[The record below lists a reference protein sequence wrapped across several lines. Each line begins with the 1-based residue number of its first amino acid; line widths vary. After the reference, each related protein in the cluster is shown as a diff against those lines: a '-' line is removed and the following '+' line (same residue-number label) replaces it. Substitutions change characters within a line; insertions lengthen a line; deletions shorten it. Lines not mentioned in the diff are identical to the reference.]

1 VITKE
6 VDNVYNFKKCYVVP
20 LMSCANSERSCVVKE
35 GTEDLAD
42 EIKNEINIE
51 NNININDE
59 LFINASHE
67 LKTPLNIIYSAAQLI
82 ELYLKTGEENK
93 SLDKISSGINSI
105 KQNSFRLMKVIN
117 NILDLSKIEAGLLN
131 LNCSYINI
139 VEVVEDVVQRV
150 SETIK
155 YKQLNFIF
163 DTNAEEK
170 YMMADIENIER
181 VLLNILS
188 NAVKFTDDGGKIFV
202 NVIIKDYSVEISV
215 TDTGIGIE
223 NRYLDNIFNRFG
235 QVDKSLSRG
244 VEGSGIGLKL
254 SKAIIEAHGG
264 SINVSSKINKGS
276 TFIIKLPCKKNDT
289 LYTLYSNRV
298 LNYDSLNE
306 MIKIEFSDIDYM
318 GV

>member
-1 VITKE
+1 M
-6 VDNVYNFKKCYVVP
+6 YNFKRCYVVP
-20 LMSCANSERSCVVKE
+20 LMSCADSVNPGETKDDIK
-35 GTEDLAD
+35 DLTN

-51 NNININDE
+51 NNIKINDE

-67 LKTPLNIIYSAAQLI
+67 LKTPLNIIYSATQLI
-82 ELYLKTGEENK
+82 ELYLKTDEENRP
-93 SLDKISSGINSI
+93 LDKIASGVNSI

-117 NILDLSKIEAGLLN
+117 NILDLSKIESGLLK
-131 LNCSYINI
+131 LNYSCINI
-139 VEVVEDVVQRV
+139 VEVVENVVQRV

-155 YKQLNFIF
+155 YKQLSFIF
-163 DTNAEEK
+163 DTDAEEK

-188 NAVKFTDDGGKIFV
+188 NAVKFTDNGGKIFV
-202 NVIIKDYSVEISV
+202 DVILKDNSVEISV

-223 NRYLDNIFNRFG
+223 NRYLDNIFNRFS
-235 QVDKSLSRG
+235 QVDKSLSRKA
-244 VEGSGIGLKL
+244 EGSGIGLKL

-264 SINVSSKINKGS
+264 SINVFSKINKGS

-306 MIKIEFSDIDYM
+306 MIKIEFSDIDYI